1 MKNFNITVRVN
12 EELHSQ
18 VKEHSKAEGIS
29 SAEFMRSAIESRV
42 SANARNESASS
53 KTDPSSEE
61 DDQVQ
66 FLRQQLEVSANAVQM
81 GQRIVLELQAEK
93 KALYDEINRQKQL
106 LDQPKPQTFWKKLT
120 AVFD

>member
-1 MKNFNITVRVN
+1 
-12 EELHSQ
+12 
-18 VKEHSKAEGIS
+18 
-29 SAEFMRSAIESRV
+29 
-42 SANARNESASS
+42 
-53 KTDPSSEE
+53 
-61 DDQVQ
+61 
-66 FLRQQLEVSANAVQM
+66 M